1 MKSGRISP
9 LLLIVLAL
17 GLGLAAVVLLQFQ
30 SRRRAIVAELES
42 REQLEA
48 DRQGA
53 SLRSSEA
60 VEVPTPLDGSTA
72 RENSTTQRS
81 KVDAKLLEVLVL
93 DAANLAFAD
102 ANLVLFNDK
111 NVFGQAFTDAQGRAT
126 FAATEGAAE
135 YALRVPGWYVLRGE
149 IELSAGRRT
158 ISLPEGSI
166 VAGSVS
172 IDGGAPLDPIE
183 LSWIKSSQRGGPAVL
198 PAEILRALDAQGSK
212 PPVRPLNPH
221 ATTDA
226 GGMFAF
232 RGLPPEAGGA
242 LQWSGPYLIEGAHN
256 EHDGRRV
263 NVPAPKSD
271 LVLRLVS
278 GLSLRLRVVNPL
290 GAALPTAS
298 VYLKRETKTANS
310 SNSTTTGDHAG
321 PDGRMVKVL
330 SQEPF
335 DRLTVTVAEADGGGS
350 NAFEFTAPR
359 VMHGVWDLGDLATLG
374 TREVAVLVQ
383 DTLGRPIPSAQA
395 YPWPEP
401 SQRSEDRSD
410 ATGRVTIRVNQN
422 DATIA
427 VEAFEYQSARFLAP
441 ADASEIVATLN
452 GVCTLEFEVPGMS
465 DNENQL
471 SVEVRGT
478 TPIFVDED
486 SDGPQSLRTL
496 GGSMSSSSG
505 DGTTTFECAA
515 KKSGHCR
522 ISGLLP
528 AQPLQ
533 AALKS
538 GTRIVSEV
546 EIPPLAQGEHRK
558 VELRFDEVG
567 KDVRVRVLFP
577 DGTPAQVAR
586 VYVYD
591 QGGSSRFQGQS
602 LDKHGEVEIKS
613 ICGGRCTVLA
623 MAEGF
628 APKFVRLQP
637 IRSETVEIRL
647 ELPRSVEVELVE
659 RDGSLFEGRARIS
672 LRSNGPPLQSAALLG
687 AGRYRLDG
695 LPAGEIV
702 LEASGSFG
710 RMTRLHDTSMP
721 FLRLVVGESGS
732 LLVNVQITKQQA
744 ESRWQVGVVPQGSAR
759 NLTQEELEPDG
770 RESTGAWLNGLAF
783 GTYEVWLEQCTDDR
797 LGIWTRIGQPVS
809 AVLDEQHMMVQIELK
824 PPS

>member
-1 MKSGRISP
+1 MKSGRISL
-9 LLLIVLAL
+9 LLLIALAL
-17 GLGLAAVVLLQFQ
+17 GLGLAAVVVLQFQ
-30 SRRRAIVAELES
+30 SRQRAIVAELES

-48 DRQGA
+48 DRQAVAQRSAEAIESPSLDETSMA
-53 SLRSSEA
+53 SK
-60 VEVPTPLDGSTA
+60 D
-72 RENSTTQRS
+72 STTQRFE
-81 KVDAKLLEVLVL
+81 VDANRLEVLVL
-93 DAANLAFAD
+93 DAANAPVVASSI
-102 ANLVLFNDK
+102 VLFR
-111 NVFGQAFTDAQGRAT
+111 GQEVLGDSQTDSRGIAK
-126 FAATEGAAE
+126 FAAGSGTAE
-135 YALRVPGWYVLRGE
+135 YALLPPDWDLLYGE
-149 IELSAGRRT
+149 LELSAGRRT
-158 ISLPEGSI
+158 LSLPDGSI
-166 VAGSVS
+166 IAGSVS
-172 IDGGAPLDPIE
+172 IDGGAPPEPLE
-183 LSWIKSSQRGGPAVL
+183 LSWIRTRLEGAVHSVPMSVMERL
-198 PAEILRALDAQGSK
+198 DGHDAKVLAPRAI
-212 PPVRPLNPH
+212 
-221 ATTDA
+221 TDA
-226 GGMFAF
+226 SGAFVF
-232 RGLPPEAGGA
+232 RGLPPKAAGSIR
-242 LQWSGPYLIEGAHN
+242 WSGPYLIEGAHN

-263 NVPAPKSD
+263 NVPEPKSD
-271 LVLRLVS
+271 LVLRLVT
-278 GLSLRLRVVNPL
+278 GLSLRLRVVDPTGAPL
-290 GAALPTAS
+290 PKAS
-298 VYLKRETKTANS
+298 VAVKRETKTANS
-310 SNSTTTGDHAG
+310 SNSTTTGDHTG
-321 PDGRMVKVL
+321 VDGRVERVF
-330 SQEPF
+330 SPQPF
-335 DRLTVTVAEADGGGS
+335 DLLTVTVAEEDGGGS
-350 NAFEFTAPR
+350 NAFEFHAPR

-383 DTLGRPIPSAQA
+383 DALGRPIPSAQA

-401 SQRSEDRSD
+401 SQRSADRSD
-410 ATGRVTIRVNQN
+410 ATGRVTIKVNQN

-427 VEAFEYQSARFLAP
+427 VEAFEYQSARFPVP
-441 ADASEIVATLN
+441 AEAREIVATLN

-515 KKSGHCR
+515 EKSGHCR

-546 EIPPLAQGEHRK
+546 EIPPLAPGEHRK

-567 KDVRVRVLFP
+567 KNVRVRVLFP
-577 DGTPAQVAR
+577 DGTPAQLAL

-613 ICGGRCTVLA
+613 IYGGRCTLLA

-628 APKFVRLQP
+628 APKSVRLQP

-721 FLRLVVGESGS
+721 FLRLVVGEPGS
-732 LLVNVQITKQQA
+732 LMVNVQISKQQA
-744 ESRWQVGVVPQGSAR
+744 ESRWQVGVVPQGSAG
-759 NLTQEELEPDG
+759 NLTQEEFELDG
-770 RESTGAWLNGLAF
+770 RETTGAWLNGLPF
-783 GTYEVWLEQCTDDR
+783 GTYEVWLEQCSDDS
-797 LGIWTRIGQPVS
+797 LGIWTRVGQPVK

-824 PPS
+824 PPT